1 MKELNTKV
9 GVFLTT
15 YTQIEIDEKI
25 EISLDEKD
33 SDGCVLFM
41 DEIRSFNTGS
51 THCLTE
57 EEAIEL
63 TGWEISHVK
72 GEDRA
77 MYTNYKG
84 TPLGLPLN
92 GASLYYTD
100 PIASLKSA
108 FEIAAPDFDFEKD
121 FFHVN
126 IIK

>member
-15 YTQIEIDEKI
+15 YTQKEIDDKIDESLEKN
-25 EISLDEKD
+25 D
-33 SDGCVLFM
+33 SDGCTIFM

-51 THCLTE
+51 THCITK
-57 EEAIEL
+57 EEAIDL
-63 TGWEISHVK
+63 TGWEINHVQ
-72 GEDRA
+72 GETRA

-84 TPLGLPLN
+84 TPLGLPLA
-92 GASLYYTD
+92 GASLYYTN
-100 PIASLKSA
+100 PVSSLKSA
-108 FEIAAPDFDFEKD
+108 FEKAAPEFDFEKD